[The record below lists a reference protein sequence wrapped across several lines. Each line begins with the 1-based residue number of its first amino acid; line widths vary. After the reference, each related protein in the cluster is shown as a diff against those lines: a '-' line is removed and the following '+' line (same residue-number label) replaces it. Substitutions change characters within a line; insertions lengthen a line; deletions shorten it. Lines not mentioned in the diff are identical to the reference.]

1 MDVIVGNR
9 EKEKEKSKNFSES
22 NIYKAEIF
30 HVLDDKVALLTI
42 RRSEWGT
49 RNCH

>member
-9 EKEKEKSKNFSES
+9 EKES

-42 RRSEWGT
+42 RRSGWGT